1 MAAAQADVGGMM
13 PPSQPQS
20 VSRRQFLQTA
30 AVASLAVQCGPW
42 SSRAAGA
49 APAVGA
55 TSPHWF
61 ERPMRFANL
70 TLVDDDPG
78 RFDPQF
84 WLEYF
89 QRIHADCAT
98 ISAGGYL
105 AYYPTDLPLHRRS
118 AYLGDGDAFGA
129 LYHGCRELGMNVIAR
144 IDPHVCRDE
153 VRKAHPDWISTDARG
168 EPRRHH
174 GMPELWITCALG
186 PYHFDFMRGVIRE
199 LVGRYPVDAV
209 FSNRWNGLGWCYC
222 ENCRRNFRAATGLE
236 IPRTEREDEP
246 ARKAFIAWQQARL
259 FELWDR
265 WDAAVRSQ
273 NPNACFIPNMG
284 AGIWQFLDMREI
296 GRRAS
301 ILFADRQGRTA
312 AATNGSSVTPPWAIG
327 RAAKEFR
334 AVMGRKPVGAGYSV
348 GVEEP
353 YRWKDSVQSVAEQ
366 QVWMADGI
374 ANGLLLSFGKT
385 GGRVRDRRWM
395 DFTAELFQWHNRNE
409 RWLRNVAPLAQV
421 GLVYSQRNA
430 TRYGRP
436 WRRDE
441 DPTMRHYQAFVET
454 TYQADDHVSGMYHA
468 LVEARIPFEMVC
480 DRMLDRE
487 HLAPYRLLIL
497 PNLSVLDD
505 GQCEQ
510 LRAFVR
516 RGGSLVATYETSL
529 YSEQGSE
536 PRDNF
541 GLADLF
547 GARFRATPATG
558 ALNAY
563 VALDHGAAEASEILH
578 GFDGVPHIIGGVWQL
593 DVDPVEASYRSPLAA
608 VPPYPHLPMEE
619 VYPRTDDHGKPQL
632 LLRRHGSAR
641 VAYFPWDVDRLFWET
656 LLEDHARLLASTI
669 RWALNTDPVV
679 TVEGPGLL
687 DVVPWR
693 QAGSLTV
700 HLVNLTNPYAMK
712 GPFREILP
720 VGPQR
725 VRIQLNGTT
734 RPTAVRLLVAD
745 REVPWSVDGSYLELT
760 VPEVRDREVIGVE
773 VES

>member
-1 MAAAQADVGGMM
+1 
-13 PPSQPQS
+13 
-20 VSRRQFLQTA
+20 
-30 AVASLAVQCGPW
+30 
-42 SSRAAGA
+42 
-49 APAVGA
+49 
-55 TSPHWF
+55 
-61 ERPMRFANL
+61 MRFANL
-70 TLVDDDPG
+70 TLVEDDPG

-84 WLEYF
+84 WFDYF
-89 QRIHADCAT
+89 KRIHADCAT

-105 AYYPTDLPLHRRS
+105 AYYPTELQWHRRS
-118 AYLGDGDAFGA
+118 AKLGAGDTFGT
-129 LYHGCRELGMNVIAR
+129 LYQGCRALGMNVIAR
-144 IDPHVCRDE
+144 IDPHVCRDD
-153 VRKAHPDWISTDARG
+153 VRQVHPDWISTDANG
-168 EPRRHH
+168 QPRRHH

-186 PYHFDFMRGVIRE
+186 PYHFEFMRGVIRE
-199 LVGRYPVDAV
+199 IVQRYPVDAV

-222 ENCRRNFRAATGLE
+222 ENCRRNFRAASGGLE

-246 ARKAFIAWQQARL
+246 ARPVFIAWQQARL
-259 FELWDR
+259 FELWER
-265 WDAAVRSQ
+265 WDDAVRAE
-273 NPNACFIPNMG
+273 NPHACFIPNMG

-312 AATNGSSVTPPWAIG
+312 AATNGASVTPPWAIG

-334 AVMGRKPVGAGYSV
+334 AVMRSKPVGAGYSV

-385 GGRVRDRRWM
+385 GGRVRDGRWL
-395 DFTAELFQWHNRNE
+395 DFTAELFQWHHRNE
-409 RWLRNVAPLAQV
+409 RWLRNVASLAQV
-421 GLVYSQRNA
+421 GVVYSQRSA

-441 DPTMRHYQAFVET
+441 DPTMRHYQAFVEA
-454 TYQADDHVSGMYHA
+454 TYQSDDHVSGMYHA
-468 LVEARIPFEMVC
+468 LIEARIPFDMVS
-480 DRMLDRE
+480 DRMLDAG

-497 PNLSVLDD
+497 PNCSVLDD

-529 YSEQGSE
+529 HDAGGQ
-536 PRDNF
+536 RDDF

-547 GARFRATPATG
+547 GAHFRRTPVAA

-563 VALDHGAAEASEILH
+563 VALNHEAEEAREILS
-578 GFDGVPHIIGGVWQL
+578 GFDGVPQIVGGVWQL
-593 DVDPVEASYRSPLAA
+593 DIEPSDPAHRSPLAA
-608 VPPYPHLPMEE
+608 VEPYPHLPMEE
-619 VYPRTDDHGKPQL
+619 VYPRNEDPGSPQL
-632 LLRRHGSAR
+632 LLRRHGAAR
-641 VAYFPWDVDRLFWET
+641 VAYFPWDIDRLFWET
-656 LLEDHARLLASTI
+656 LLEDHARLLANTV
-669 RWALNTDPVV
+669 RWALNTPPVV

-687 DVVPWR
+687 DVVPWH
-693 QAGSLTV
+693 QTNSLTV

-712 GPFREILP
+712 GPFREIIP

-725 VRIQLNGTT
+725 VRIQLNET
-734 RPTAVRLLVAD
+734 RRPADVRLLVAD
-745 REVPWSVDGSYLELT
+745 QPVEWTLAGGYLEVT
-760 VPEVRDREVIGVE
+760 VSEIRDREVVAVQFE
-773 VES
+773 T